1 MKPDPLS
8 SIDGSTE
15 TTSADPSAEVI
26 SRGLKADEFAL
37 RVKSLS
43 LTFANGL
50 KLFDGID
57 FSVDDGERVAIIG
70 RNGAGKSTLLR
81 AALGMIPLSKSE
93 GEWLY
98 GEPMHNISGR
108 KRRKLL
114 CQVGFIHQRHNL
126 VPRATALT
134 NVIHGSMVRYRPSFR
149 VWNHAVAPAFLRDE
163 AMELLERVGLADRA
177 LNRASALSGGQ
188 SQRCAIARALMQRPK
203 LFIADEPVAS
213 LDPVAGEEIMELFS
227 RLVSQEN
234 STLIFVS
241 HDLSHA
247 VGYADRIIGVR
258 DGRIDLDCAADA
270 RSTEEL
276 VSIYGDDDDG
286 DDEDD

>member
-1 MKPDPLS
+1 LQ
-8 SIDGSTE
+8 
-15 TTSADPSAEVI
+15 AE
-26 SRGLKADEFAL
+26 ECAL

-50 KLFDGID
+50 KLFEGIN
-57 FSVDDGERVAIIG
+57 FSVDEGERVAIIG

-81 AALGMIPLSKSE
+81 ASLGMISLSKSE

-98 GEPMHNISGR
+98 GEPMHNISDR
-108 KRRKLL
+108 KRRRLL
-114 CQVGFIHQRHNL
+114 RQVGFVHQKHNL

-134 NVIHGSMVRYRPSFR
+134 NVIHGAMVRYRPSSR
-149 VWNHAVAPAFLRDE
+149 VWNQALAPSILREE

-203 LFIADEPVAS
+203 LVIADEPAAS
-213 LDPVAGEEIMELFS
+213 LDPIAGEEIMDLFS
-227 RLVSQEN
+227 RLVIQEN

-247 VGYADRIIGVR
+247 VGYADRILGVR
-258 DGRIDLDCAADA
+258 DGRIDLDCAASA
-270 RSTEEL
+270 KSIEEL
-276 VSIYGDDDDG
+276 GNIYGDEDDG

>member
-1 MKPDPLS
+1 M
-8 SIDGSTE
+8 
-15 TTSADPSAEVI
+15 
-26 SRGLKADEFAL
+26 

-57 FSVDDGERVAIIG
+57 FSVDEGERVAIIG

-81 AALGMIPLSKSE
+81 AALGMIPRSKSE

-108 KRRKLL
+108 KRRRLL

-134 NVIHGSMVRYRPSFR
+134 NVIHGAMVRYHPSFR
-149 VWNHAVAPAFLRDE
+149 VWNQALAPAHLRDE
-163 AMELLERVGLADRA
+163 GMELLERVGLADRA

-188 SQRCAIARALMQRPK
+188 SQRVAIARALMQRPK
-203 LFIADEPVAS
+203 LVIADEPVAS
-213 LDPVAGEEIMELFS
+213 LDPVAGEEVMELFS
-227 RLVSQEN
+227 RLVAEQN

-241 HDLSHA
+241 HHLPHA
-247 VGYADRIIGVR
+247 VRYADRILGVR

-270 RSTEEL
+270 KSIEEL
-276 VSIYGDDDDG
+276 GNIYGDNDDD
-286 DDEDD
+286 DD

>member
-1 MKPDPLS
+1 M
-8 SIDGSTE
+8 
-15 TTSADPSAEVI
+15 
-26 SRGLKADEFAL
+26 

-57 FSVDDGERVAIIG
+57 FSVDEGERVAIIG

-81 AALGMIPLSKSE
+81 AALGMIPRSKSE

-108 KRRKLL
+108 KRRQLL

-134 NVIHGSMVRYRPSFR
+134 NVIHGAMVRYHPSFR
-149 VWNHAVAPAFLRDE
+149 VWNHALAPAHLGDE

-188 SQRCAIARALMQRPK
+188 SQRVAIARALMQRPK
-203 LFIADEPVAS
+203 LVIADEPVAS
-213 LDPVAGEEIMELFS
+213 LDPVAGEEVMELFS
-227 RLVSQEN
+227 RLVAEQN

-241 HDLSHA
+241 HHLPHA
-247 VGYADRIIGVR
+247 VRYADRILGVR

-270 RSTEEL
+270 KSIEEL
-276 VSIYGDDDDG
+276 GNIYGDDDD
-286 DDEDD
+286 DDD

>member
-1 MKPDPLS
+1 MQAK
-8 SIDGSTE
+8 E
-15 TTSADPSAEVI
+15 C
-26 SRGLKADEFAL
+26 AL

-57 FSVDDGERVAIIG
+57 FSVDEGERVAIIG

-81 AALGMIPLSKSE
+81 AALGMIPRSKSE

-108 KRRKLL
+108 KRRRLL

-134 NVIHGSMVRYRPSFR
+134 NVIHGAMVRYHPSFR
-149 VWNHAVAPAFLRDE
+149 VWNQALAPAHLRDE
-163 AMELLERVGLADRA
+163 GMELLERVGLADRA

-188 SQRCAIARALMQRPK
+188 SQRVAIARALMQRPK
-203 LFIADEPVAS
+203 LVIADEPVAS
-213 LDPVAGEEIMELFS
+213 LDPVAGEEVMELFS
-227 RLVSQEN
+227 RLVAEQN

-241 HDLSHA
+241 HHLPHA
-247 VGYADRIIGVR
+247 VRYADRILGVR

-270 RSTEEL
+270 KSIEEL
-276 VSIYGDDDDG
+276 GNIYGDNDDD
-286 DDEDD
+286 DD

>member
-1 MKPDPLS
+1 MP
-8 SIDGSTE
+8 SIDGTIE
-15 TTSADPSAEVI
+15 TASADSSAEVI
-26 SRGLKADEFAL
+26 SRGLKGNECAL

-50 KLFDGID
+50 KLFDRID
-57 FSVDDGERVAIIG
+57 FSVDEGERVAIIG

-108 KRRKLL
+108 KRRRLL

-134 NVIHGSMVRYRPSFR
+134 NVMHGSMVRYRPSFR
-149 VWNHAVAPAFLRDE
+149 VWNHAVAPAHLRDE

-188 SQRCAIARALMQRPK
+188 SQRVAIARALMQRPK
-203 LFIADEPVAS
+203 LVIADEPVAS
-213 LDPVAGEEIMELFS
+213 LDPVAGEEVMELFS
-227 RLVSQEN
+227 RLVAEQN

-241 HDLSHA
+241 HHLPHA
-247 VGYADRIIGVR
+247 VSYADRILGVR

-270 RSTEEL
+270 KSIEEL
-276 VSIYGDDDDG
+276 GNIYGDDDD
-286 DDEDD
+286 DEDED

>member
-1 MKPDPLS
+1 LQAK
-8 SIDGSTE
+8 E
-15 TTSADPSAEVI
+15 C
-26 SRGLKADEFAL
+26 AL
-37 RVKSLS
+37 RVKDLS

-50 KLFDGID
+50 KLFDGIN
-57 FSVDDGERVAIIG
+57 FSVDEGERVAIIG

-81 AALGMIPLSKSE
+81 AALGMIPLSKSQ

-108 KRRKLL
+108 KRRQLL

-149 VWNHAVAPAFLRDE
+149 VWNHAVAPAFLRE
-163 AMELLERVGLADRA
+163 EGMELLERVGLADHA
-177 LNRASALSGGQ
+177 LNRASSLSGGQ

-203 LFIADEPVAS
+203 LVIADEPVAS
-213 LDPVAGEEIMELFS
+213 LDPVAGEEVMELFS
-227 RLVSQEN
+227 RLVAEQN

-241 HDLSHA
+241 HHLPHA
-247 VGYADRIIGVR
+247 VSYADRIIGVR

-270 RSTEEL
+270 KSTEEL
-276 VSIYGDDDDG
+276 ISIYGDDDDG

>member
-1 MKPDPLS
+1 MDS
-8 SIDGSTE
+8 SE
-15 TTSADPSAEVI
+15 TTSADPSAEAA
-26 SRGLKADEFAL
+26 SRGLKANDCAL
-37 RVKSLS
+37 QVKSLS

-50 KLFDGID
+50 KIFDGID

-81 AALGMIPLSKSE
+81 ASLGMIPLSKSE

-108 KRRKLL
+108 KRRQLL
-114 CQVGFIHQRHNL
+114 CQVGFVHQRHNL

-134 NVIHGSMVRYRPSFR
+134 NVIHGAMVRYRPSAR
-149 VWNHAVAPAFLRDE
+149 IWNHALAPDHLRDE

-188 SQRCAIARALMQRPK
+188 SQRIAIARALMQQPK
-203 LFIADEPVAS
+203 LVIADEPVAS

-227 RLVSQEN
+227 RLVAEQN
-234 STLIFVS
+234 ATLIFVS
-241 HDLSHA
+241 HHLPHA
-247 VGYADRIIGVR
+247 VRYADRILGVR
-258 DGRIDLDCAADA
+258 DGRIDLDCAANA
-270 RSTEEL
+270 KSIEEL
-276 VSIYGDDDDG
+276 GSIYGDDDD
-286 DDEDD
+286 D

>member
-1 MKPDPLS
+1 MS
-8 SIDGSTE
+8 SNDGSIE
-15 TTSADPSAEVI
+15 TTSADSSAEVT
-26 SRGLKADEFAL
+26 SRGLQAKECAL

-57 FSVDDGERVAIIG
+57 FSVDEGERVAIIG

-81 AALGMIPLSKSE
+81 AALGMISLSKSE

-114 CQVGFIHQRHNL
+114 CQVGFIHQKHNL

-149 VWNHAVAPAFLRDE
+149 VWNHAVAPAQLREE
-163 AMELLERVGLADRA
+163 AMDLLERVGLADRA

-188 SQRCAIARALMQRPK
+188 SQRVAIARALMQRPK
-203 LFIADEPVAS
+203 LVIADEPVAS
-213 LDPVAGEEIMELFS
+213 LDPVAGEEVMDLFA
-227 RLVSQEN
+227 RLVAEQN

-241 HDLSHA
+241 HHLAHA
-247 VGYADRIIGVR
+247 VRYADRILGIR
-258 DGRIDLDCAADA
+258 DGNIDLDCAADA
-270 RSTEEL
+270 KSMEEL
-276 VSIYGDDDDG
+276 GDIYGDEEKDDD
-286 DDEDD
+286 DD